1 MVEPLFKEALRYHWT
16 MTGGRLNDCSMM
28 KGRNSIVT
36 AGTTDLIGSTVAT
49 TSPRKPTSAAFRA
62 TNTVLANK
70 LRAPL
75 KAQIGAYSATQNRE
89 TRP

>member
-1 MVEPLFKEALRYHWT
+1 MIEPFSKEESRYHWT
-16 MTGGRLNDCSMM
+16 MTDGRLNDCSMM
-28 KGRNSIVT
+28 KGKNSIVT
-36 AGTTDLIGSTVAT
+36 AGTTDMIGGTVAT

-75 KAQIGAYSATQNRE
+75 AAKIGTYCAKQNRE

>member
-1 MVEPLFKEALRYHWT
+1 MVEPFSKEAFRYHWT
-16 MTGGRLNDCSMM
+16 MTEGRLNDCSLM
-28 KGRNSIVT
+28 KGKNPVVT
-36 AGTTDLIGSTVAT
+36 AGTTHMIGDAVAT

-75 KAQIGAYSATQNRE
+75 MAQIGTYSSTQNRE